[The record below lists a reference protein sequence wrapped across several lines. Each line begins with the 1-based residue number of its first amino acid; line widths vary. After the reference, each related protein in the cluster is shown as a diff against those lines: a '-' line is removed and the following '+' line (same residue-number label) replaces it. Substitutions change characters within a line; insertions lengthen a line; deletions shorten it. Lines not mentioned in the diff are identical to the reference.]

1 MYIFCKSLLISLYF
15 AGMPEFGQNNHDIAQ
30 FFPEIVNH
38 LRVISVVLSC
48 SGLLVDNRD
57 YNPKDITNIL
67 ASDPS
72 VVLLDESV
80 VEAAFNSQAAR
91 IVVKASDETNI
102 ESGHIGVLMYKDSMI
117 ISNYF

>member
-1 MYIFCKSLLISLYF
+1 
-15 AGMPEFGQNNHDIAQ
+15 MPEFGKNSHDIAQ

-38 LRVISVVLSC
+38 LGVISVVLSC
-48 SGLLVDNRD
+48 SGLFVDNRD
-57 YNPKDITNIL
+57 YNSKDVVNVL

-72 VVLLDESV
+72 VVLVDESV
-80 VEAAFNSQAAR
+80 VEAVFNSQAAR

-102 ESGHIGVLMYKDSMI
+102 ESGHIGVFMYEDSVI